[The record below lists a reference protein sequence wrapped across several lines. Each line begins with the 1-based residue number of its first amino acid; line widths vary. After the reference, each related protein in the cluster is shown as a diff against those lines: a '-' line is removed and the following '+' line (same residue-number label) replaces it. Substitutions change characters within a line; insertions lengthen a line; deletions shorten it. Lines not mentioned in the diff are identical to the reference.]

1 MHTDLWRW
9 SAVELAAGIRTR
21 RISSRETV
29 TSCLRRL
36 DEVNPS
42 INAVV
47 DVMAKEALAAAD
59 HADAAVS
66 AGEPLG
72 GLHGVPVTIKINVD
86 CEGRPT
92 TNGVVAFRDRIA
104 MVDAPPVANWRKAG
118 AIVIGRTNVPAF
130 CARFFTDNALH
141 GRTLNPWVP
150 DRTPGGSSGGAA
162 AALACGIGPLAHGND
177 RAGSIRQPAYA
188 CGVTGIRPSLGRVP
202 GLQQSEREPTLIS
215 QLCNMQ
221 GPLARNIADLRLGL
235 EMMAGRDPHD
245 PWWCPV
251 PFDLGECPPAR
262 VALFD
267 DLPGVEIDPAV
278 RGALRKAASGLE
290 ACGYRVEEAAPPR
303 FTEAARLFFTLVKT
317 EERSG
322 SSQLIDEFG
331 DDALRRAR
339 ASTMA
344 TAESLSF
351 EDYIAALARRT
362 TILREWQIFM
372 ERYPLILMPV
382 SWKLPAPVDL
392 DQTGDAAVA
401 EMIASF
407 HPLLAIS
414 VLGLPGLA
422 VPTGFADGVPVGVQ
436 LVAGRFREDV
446 CFAAGEIIEAQCGPA
461 SIWPA

>member
-1 MHTDLWRW
+1 MPADLWRW
-9 SAVELAAGIRTR
+9 SAVDLAIGIRTR
-21 RISSRETV
+21 RISSREAV
-29 TSCLRRL
+29 ANCLARL
-36 DEVNPS
+36 EEVNPA

-47 DVMAKEALAAAD
+47 DVMADEALAAAD
-59 HADAAVS
+59 RADKAVAVGKS
-66 AGEPLG
+66 LSR
-72 GLHGVPVTIKINVD
+72 LHGVPVTIKINVD

-92 TNGVVAFRDRIA
+92 TNGVVAFRDRVA
-104 MVDAPPVANWRKAG
+104 AEDAPPVANWRKAG
-118 AIVIGRTNVPAF
+118 AIIIGRTNVPAF

-141 GRTLNPWVP
+141 GRTLNPWAP
-150 DRTPGGSSGGAA
+150 NRTPGGSSGGAA
-162 AALACGIGPLAHGND
+162 AALACGIGLLAHGND

-202 GLQQSEREPTLIS
+202 GLQQSEREPTLVS

-235 EMMAGRDPHD
+235 ETMAGRDVRD

-251 PFDLGECPPAR
+251 PFDLGECRPAR

-267 DLPGVEIDPAV
+267 DLPGVKIDPAIK
-278 RGALRKAASGLE
+278 AAIRKAASSLE
-290 ACGYRVEEAAPPR
+290 ACGYHVEEATPPR
-303 FTEAARLFFTLVKT
+303 FTEAASLFFTLVKT
-317 EERSG
+317 EERAG
-322 SSQLIDEFG
+322 SSRLIDEFG

-372 ERYPLILMPV
+372 ERYALILMPV

-401 EMIASF
+401 AMIESL

-422 VPTGFADGVPVGVQ
+422 VPTGFADGVPVGAQ

-461 SIWPA
+461 PIWPA

>member
-9 SAVELAAGIRTR
+9 SAVDLAAGIRTR
-21 RISSRETV
+21 RISSREAV
-29 TSCLRRL
+29 TSCLLRL
-36 DEVNPS
+36 NEVNPA

-47 DVMAKEALAAAD
+47 DVMVDEALAVAD
-59 HADAAVS
+59 RADKAVS
-66 AGEPLG
+66 TGEPLG

-86 CEGRPT
+86 CESRPT

-104 MVDAPPVANWRKAG
+104 NEDAPPVANWRKAG
-118 AIVIGRTNVPAF
+118 AIIIGRTNVPAF
-130 CARFFTDNALH
+130 CARFFTDNGLH
-141 GRTLNPWVP
+141 GRTLNPWAP
-150 DRTPGGSSGGAA
+150 GRTPGGSSGGAA

-202 GLQQSEREPTLIS
+202 GLQQSEREPTLVS

-221 GPLARNIADLRLGL
+221 GPLARSIADLRIGL
-235 EMMAGRDPHD
+235 EAMAVADPRD

-251 PFDLGECPPAR
+251 PFDLGECGPVR

-278 RGALRKAASGLE
+278 RGALRKAASYLE
-290 ACGYRVEEAAPPR
+290 DCGYHIEEAAPPR

-317 EERSG
+317 EERAG
-322 SSQLIDEFG
+322 SSRLIDEFG

-362 TILREWQIFM
+362 TILREWQLFM
-372 ERYPLILMPV
+372 ELYPLILMPV

-401 EMIASF
+401 GMIASL

-446 CFAAGEIIEAQCGPA
+446 CFAAGEIIEAQCGPTP
-461 SIWPA
+461 IWPR